1 MGTVLVA
8 NRLLAVKEEEEG
20 RQNILKTYFY
30 SRGGGGG
37 VVAIFMFM
45 FIFVFTRYFYPK
57 GNRFP
62 MLDFIRKN
70 VPPREHSWYIRF
82 SGIYQMFLPEVAA
95 VKGRVRCLAL

>member
-30 SRGGGGG
+30 SRGGMGEG

-45 FIFVFTRYFYPK
+45 FICVFTRYFSPK
-57 GNRFP
+57 GNIFP
-62 MLDFIRKN
+62 MLDYIRKN

-82 SGIYQMFLPEVAA
+82 SGISDVSTGSGSCEG
-95 VKGRVRCLAL
+95 KS